1 MNLTEL
7 EKEREKILKKIH
19 QLGDMR
25 SGSLSVRYQQ
35 CSKGPCVC
43 HEPGHP
49 GHGPIYSFSTLVNGK
64 TKIKN
69 FKLSAELEKVRKEVE
84 TYQVFKQ
91 LSHDLIEVN
100 NTICELRPV
109 PHTADILE
117 LEELKKN
124 LQRCF
129 MKKYKRRLTGS

>member
-1 MNLTEL
+1 MKNKSYVRRSEL
-7 EKEREKILKKIH
+7 
-19 QLGDMR
+19 
-25 SGSLSVRYQQ
+25 S
-35 CSKGPCVC
+35 P
-43 HEPGHP
+43 
-49 GHGPIYSFSTLVNGK
+49 
-64 TKIKN
+64 
-69 FKLSAELEKVRKEVE
+69 ELEKVRKEAE

-109 PHTADILE
+109 PHIADTRE

-124 LQRCF
+124 LQRYF